1 MFQSHNPQYLTVEA
15 HNIGE
20 IEEIIGIK
28 RSFISEYM
36 KNRYK
41 FTEIRLIKKLLVIL
55 LTTNNFMKIEI
66 TPEQERL
73 ARIAKALGHPTR
85 VAILSFLAKQKECFF
100 GEIHEV
106 LNVSKP
112 TVSNHLSELKEAGL
126 IQGTIEPPKVRYC
139 IDNDNWKLAQSLF
152 HSFFEENSIEKKN
165 SCC

>member
-1 MFQSHNPQYLTVEA
+1 
-15 HNIGE
+15 
-20 IEEIIGIK
+20 
-28 RSFISEYM
+28 
-36 KNRYK
+36 
-41 FTEIRLIKKLLVIL
+41 
-55 LTTNNFMKIEI
+55 MKIEI
-66 TPEQERL
+66 TQDQERL
-73 ARIAKALGHPTR
+73 ARIAKALAHPTR

-139 IDNDNWKLAQSLF
+139 INNEIWETTQTMF
-152 HSFFEENSIEKKN
+152 NSFFEENLIEKKN